1 MLFVFQNV
9 SVWTLGNL
17 VGSGEKTWLVLH
29 SQGFLAKL
37 LKLIEGGD
45 VIADSQLRTDINE
58 NSFNALVQ
66 FLRVGSK
73 LLTYVHFALKTTWQ
87 ISVNHINKR
96 NWQNFSV
103 YNYNNSLKS
112 IKKQIN
118 KWCDYSLLIASSKLK
133 KIF

>member
-37 LKLIEGGD
+37 LKLIQGGD
-45 VIADSQLRTDINE
+45 VIADSQLRADINE

-73 LLTYVHFALKTTWQ
+73 LLTYVHLALKTTWQ
-87 ISVNHINKR
+87 ISVNHINVTGKT
-96 NWQNFSV
+96 FLFIV
-103 YNYNNSLKS
+103 
-112 IKKQIN
+112 II
-118 KWCDYSLLIASSKLK
+118 IH
-133 KIF
+133 